1 MNRREAMDSKMQT
14 VLEECKG
21 KKIQLNMGGE
31 EKLAGVLK
39 EIHPGLLVIDISI
52 GAAYAEVRYV
62 VTDHI
67 HWFAV
72 PQRTS

>member
-1 MNRREAMDSKMQT
+1 MDPKMQS

-21 KKIQLNMGGE
+21 KKIAINLGGE

-39 EIHPGLLVIDISI
+39 EVYPGLLVVDISI
-52 GAAYAEVRYV
+52 GAAYTEVRYV

-67 HWFAV
+67 HWFAIP
-72 PQRTS
+72 PQKS